1 MKRTLI
7 FAATAAVIISFALI
21 SARADNGEREEI
33 YREQYESLEADRL
46 KELLPEDMSE
56 LADGIGFDPS
66 DPESLE
72 GLSAENIF
80 TLIINM
86 LTKGLARPF
95 SVLCSVLAVLLTAS
109 LISGAAERREGIR
122 SLGEGLS
129 SAAVAAVVLLP
140 AYSCFRASVNAL
152 KAAAVF
158 MLGFVPI
165 FAGILAASGKSVT
178 SSLTAASLL
187 TAAEAVEQIS
197 AFVVLPAVAVVLSL
211 GVASVFSGRV
221 GAGCVGSVKRLI
233 GFCMTAVMT
242 VFSAVISVQ
251 SFIGGSADSLS
262 LRAAKYVASGAPV
275 IGGAVSEAAGV
286 VSSCLGML
294 KGSAAVYAVICLCSI
309 LLPVLLEALVWRAA
323 MHLLTA
329 AAGFVGAERISGLT
343 GAVEYSFGIV
353 TSVTLSTFIMF
364 TVSVTVTAISG
375 GGG

>member
-197 AFVVLPAVAVVLSL
+197 AFAVLPAVAVVLSL